1 MNGYYGLETLMEYKG
16 ITSNEAFQAYYNS
29 VLARTESQNLNI
41 LGFERWDTPQ
51 IDFDYEMLEV
61 EDQISVMA
69 TVLDLNSEPIPLG
82 GKGFGVLKGSI
93 PRQKALFRIGENDYR
108 KQMIV
113 LQQLSISA
121 EFIGASPASGINNY
135 LTELLFGGLFEIM
148 QAHIG
153 NLSYQVGQMKSARM
167 YTLTDANNP
176 RGIQNISFYAQVPD
190 ENVTTLTGTKRWFT
204 NDGKTTEGSAS
215 DPVNDL
221 KKVVKK
227 VKDEFGSAIVEVDEE
242 SWLADMK
249 HSKWQIAIGYAVTPA
264 LLLSAGVT
272 ADAKETAAAIAAG
285 LSDDATKAAFKSIIG
300 ADEVIYSKT
309 ICGVEKYNKTSKK
322 LERVRMR
329 AFNANV
335 YLVHP
340 AGEQGVIKNVT
351 PLRPDSSA
359 IYARIFNNHGIIEY
373 RYDAKHK
380 VQEWVSELT
389 ALAVPTRPRTW
400 YYLYTY
406 GS

>member
-1 MNGYYGLETLMEYKG
+1 
-16 ITSNEAFQAYYNS
+16 
-29 VLARTESQNLNI
+29 
-41 LGFERWDTPQ
+41 
-51 IDFDYEMLEV
+51 
-61 EDQISVMA
+61 
-69 TVLDLNSEPIPLG
+69 
-82 GKGFGVLKGSI
+82 
-93 PRQKALFRIGENDYR
+93 
-108 KQMIV
+108 
-113 LQQLSISA
+113 
-121 EFIGASPASGINNY
+121 
-135 LTELLFGGLFEIM
+135 
-148 QAHIG
+148 
-153 NLSYQVGQMKSARM
+153 
-167 YTLTDANNP
+167 
-176 RGIQNISFYAQVPD
+176 
-190 ENVTTLTGTKRWFT
+190 
-204 NDGKTTEGSAS
+204 
-215 DPVNDL
+215 
-221 KKVVKK
+221 
-227 VKDEFGSAIVEVDEE
+227 
-242 SWLADMK
+242 MK